1 VTQTLRAID
10 ARETPI
16 GEVVEEAA
24 RVIFSGGLVIF
35 PTDTVYGIGCDPY
48 DIGAVD
54 RIYGSKRR
62 PDSKPLTFHL
72 GSVPEFLEFA
82 RDNPLAVLAAKRLLP
97 GPVTLI
103 VRRPAWVSDE
113 ITSGFPTLGFRVPDD
128 ELSRA
133 ILDRCGPLATTSANI
148 SGSQAYRGDGD
159 REQLPPADLL
169 IENGPTKYRLESTV
183 IDLTGPQ
190 PRVLREGVVTVEEL
204 TEKLGQVVRPVVKER
219 KAEQP

>member
-1 VTQTLRAID
+1 MTQALRVLD
-10 ARETPI
+10 AREAPVGQI
-16 GEVVEEAA
+16 ADEAA
-24 RVIFSGGLVIF
+24 RVIFSGGLLIF

-48 DIGAVD
+48 DEGAVD

-62 PDSKPLTFHL
+62 PDSKPLTFHV

-103 VRRPAWVSDE
+103 LRRPNFVSDE
-113 ITSGFPTLGFRVPDD
+113 ITSGFPTLGFRVPGD

-133 ILDRCGPLATTSANI
+133 ILDRCGPLAATSANI

-159 REQLPPADLL
+159 LERLPPADLL
-169 IENGPTKYRLESTV
+169 IENGPTIHRLESTV
-183 IDLTGPQ
+183 IDLTGTQ
-190 PRVLREGVVTVEEL
+190 PRMLREGVVTFEEL
-204 TEKLGQVVRPVVKER
+204 NEKIGPVARPVVKER
-219 KAEQP
+219 TP

>member
-1 VTQTLRAID
+1 MTQTLRAVD
-10 ARETPI
+10 ARETPV

-24 RVIFSGGLVIF
+24 RVIFSGGLLIF

-159 REQLPPADLL
+159 REHLPPADLL
-169 IENGPTKYRLESTV
+169 IENGPTRYQLESTV

-190 PRVLREGVVTVEEL
+190 PRVLREGVVTFEEL

-219 KAEQP
+219 KAE

>member
-1 VTQTLRAID
+1 MTAALRVLD
-10 ARETPI
+10 ARASSAGDI
-16 GEVVEEAA
+16 ADEAA
-24 RVIFSGGLVIF
+24 RVIFSGGLLIF

-54 RIYGSKRR
+54 KIYGSKRR
-62 PDSKPLTFHL
+62 PDSKPLTFHV
-72 GSVPEFLEFA
+72 GSVAEFLEFA

-103 VRRPAWVSDE
+103 VRRPQWVSDE

-128 ELSRA
+128 ALCRT
-133 ILDRCGPLATTSANI
+133 ILERCGPLATTSANI
-148 SGSQAYRGDGD
+148 SGAQAYRGDGDD

-169 IENGPTKYRLESTV
+169 IENGPTRYRLESTV

-190 PRVLREGVVTVEEL
+190 PRMLREGVVTFEEL
-204 TEKLGQVVRPVVKER
+204 TEKLGAVARPLVKER
-219 KAEQP
+219 KVE